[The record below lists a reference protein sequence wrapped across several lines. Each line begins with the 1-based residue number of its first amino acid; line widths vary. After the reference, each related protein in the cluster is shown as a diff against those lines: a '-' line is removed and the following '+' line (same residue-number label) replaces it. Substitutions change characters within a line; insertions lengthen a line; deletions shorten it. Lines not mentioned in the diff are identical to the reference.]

1 WEDEPSARPSDI
13 EMQQKLKDLYD
24 EHVFSKGIGPQI
36 YPKKV
41 DSSDIPS
48 LELSSNFQ
56 EKVSISTD
64 SQQSNKQPEA
74 PDECDD
80 L

>member
-1 WEDEPSARPSDI
+1 PPIQSIPPSP
-13 EMQQKLKDLYD
+13 
-24 EHVFSKGIGPQI
+24 
-36 YPKKV
+36 
-41 DSSDIPS
+41 
-48 LELSSNFQ
+48 ELSSNFQ